1 MPPFN
6 FWSRL
11 RSRYRRESAR
21 LLCRR
26 PFVIDSD
33 IPFISFTFD
42 DFPRSAL
49 QTGGAILKRFG
60 LAGTYYASLGLMG
73 KQAPTGTMFLP
84 EDLSI
89 VLEQGHELG
98 CHTFDHCHSW
108 DTKTNVFESSILENR
123 RALNRLLPDASFRT
137 FS

>member
-1 MPPFN
+1 MASIDL
-6 FWSRL
+6 WTRA
-11 RSRYRRESAR
+11 RGRYQRDTAHFFFT
-21 LLCRR
+21 R
-26 PFVIDSD
+26 PFAIKTQV
-33 IPFISFTFD
+33 PFISFTFD

-123 RALNRLLPDASFRT
+123 R
-137 FS
+137 